1 MKKQANL
8 ILFSSRMKDMV
19 LNIDLAPTFL
29 DIAGVKIPKDMDG
42 VSIMKLFRKTR
53 YGRRAKRYT
62 AHLTLYFNFYLL

>member
-1 MKKQANL
+1 
-8 ILFSSRMKDMV
+8 MV

-42 VSIMKLFRKTR
+42 VSIMKLFRKPR

-62 AHLTLYFNFYLL
+62 VHSLCLASGTCNLAVAKLS